1 MTNRIPTK
9 AQTYYADSKQKDADD
24 LRVKRNQRR
33 NARQKAA
40 RTPFLA
46 DRPGMGTMKL
56 AELNTRRRVR
66 ARVRRTLG
74 LA

>member
-9 AQTYYADSKQKDADD
+9 AQTFYADSRHRDLDD

-40 RTPFLA
+40 RTPFLS
-46 DRPGMGTMKL
+46 DRPGMWTMKL

-66 ARVRRTLG
+66 ERIRRSLG